1 MKDRENQATNLRQM
15 SDEQLAATLREA
27 CQTLFRM
34 RMLKQSDRLDV
45 PTEMKRNRRL
55 IARVKTIQGERQRKA
70 ATQTA

>member
-1 MKDRENQATNLRQM
+1 MKDRENQAANLRQM
-15 SDEQLAATLREA
+15 SDDQLGAMLREA

-55 IARVKTIQGERQRKA
+55 IARIKTIEGQRKRA
-70 ATQTA
+70 AVKA